1 MTLTYLVTGSAGFI
15 GSALVMRL
23 LERGDVVVG
32 IDNHNAYYDKGL
44 KEARLASMLITKTIN
59 TFELTSQ
66 IKVKLK
72 KFFLNTSPRGWFI
85 WPLRLEYG
93 ILLKTRWLIL
103 KAIL

>member
-44 KEARLASMLITKTIN
+44 KEARLARHADHQNYKHFRID
-59 TFELTSQ
+59 LTNQSE
-66 IKVKLK
+66 IEEI
-72 KFFLNTSPRGWFI
+72 FF
-85 WPLRLEYG
+85 
-93 ILLKTRWLIL
+93 
-103 KAIL
+103 

>member
-44 KEARLASMLITKTIN
+44 KEARLARHADHQNYKHFRID
-59 TFELTSQ
+59 LTNQSE
-66 IKVKLK
+66 IEEI
-72 KFFLNTSPRGWFI
+72 FLNTSPRGWFI

-93 ILLKTRWLIL
+93 IPLKTRWLIL